1 VSPDEPAPYQ
11 LGRRRADIDEGRRR
25 ILDGALLAE
34 STHHAA
40 FTVEA
45 VPKRA
50 DVACAT
56 VYYQFGSKTG
66 LLEAVCDSL
75 AERGGMTELATAFT
89 TPDPDDAL
97 LLLVAAFARLWD
109 TDRHVMRRLRALAAL
124 DPDVAAVISGRDE
137 RRRHALR
144 TLLERRSDVTDLA
157 HLLRV
162 AHMLTSF
169 ETYDTLLTPHRRPSD
184 AVPTIVEGHRELA
197 RAVARSTASDAA
209 RVEPTIVR
217 AVSDLIADMDPKHLR
232 RARCRRF

>member
-1 VSPDEPAPYQ
+1 MSPRPYQ

-25 ILDGALLAE
+25 ILDAARALLAE

-45 VPKRA
+45 VAKRA

-97 LLLVAAFARLWD
+97 LLLVAAFARFWD

-124 DPDVAAVISGRDE
+124 DPDVAAVISGARRTAPTRPAHTPRTSQRCHRPGTRAPRRAHAHQLRDL
-137 RRRHALR
+137 RHA
-144 TLLERRSDVTDLA
+144 A
-157 HLLRV
+157 H
-162 AHMLTSF
+162 
-169 ETYDTLLTPHRRPSD
+169 PPS
-184 AVPTIVEGHRELA
+184 ATQ
-197 RAVARSTASDAA
+197 
-209 RVEPTIVR
+209 
-217 AVSDLIADMDPKHLR
+217 
-232 RARCRRF
+232 